1 MRKDGHRQL
10 KPCPFCGGTALRMGG
25 KWELS
30 YIRCADCWAQ
40 TNLSRTQEEAEE
52 AWNRRASDAAL
63 EDDGR

>member
-1 MRKDGHRQL
+1 
-10 KPCPFCGGTALRMGG
+10 MGG

-30 YIRCADCWAQ
+30 YIRCTDCWAQ